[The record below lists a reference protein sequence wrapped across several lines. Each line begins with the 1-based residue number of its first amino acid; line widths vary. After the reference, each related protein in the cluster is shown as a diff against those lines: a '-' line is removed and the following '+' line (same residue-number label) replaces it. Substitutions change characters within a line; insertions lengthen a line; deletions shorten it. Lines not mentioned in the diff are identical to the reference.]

1 MVVCATGFFDGVHQ
15 GHKVIIEALKE
26 KAAKSGKKSAVIT
39 FWPHPR
45 NVLQQDA
52 YDLRLLTTLEE
63 KKELILGLGVDYFY
77 VVPFTREFSHLTTRE
92 FIRDYL
98 VAKYHVSEM
107 IIGFDHRLGSDGV
120 QTHDDLINIAASCG
134 VSAYTI
140 DEYILPDDV
149 RVSSTRVRNALSEGR
164 VEDSAVMLG
173 YHYNMK
179 GVVVLGNR
187 IGRTIGFPTA
197 NMQLYEPLK
206 LIPGNGV
213 YLVKVDILG
222 NEYKGICNIGTRPT
236 VDNGNQRTIE
246 THILDFHEDIY
257 GLDMKLTFYRR
268 IRSEVKFSGLEE
280 LRKQLALDAGFARNT
295 EI

>member
-98 VAKYHVSEM
+98 VAKYNVSEM

-280 LRKQLALDAGFARNT
+280 LRKQLALDAEFARNT

>member
-1 MVVCATGFFDGVHQ
+1 
-15 GHKVIIEALKE
+15 
-26 KAAKSGKKSAVIT
+26 
-39 FWPHPR
+39 
-45 NVLQQDA
+45 
-52 YDLRLLTTLEE
+52 
-63 KKELILGLGVDYFY
+63 
-77 VVPFTREFSHLTTRE
+77 
-92 FIRDYL
+92 
-98 VAKYHVSEM
+98 
-107 IIGFDHRLGSDGV
+107 
-120 QTHDDLINIAASCG
+120 
-134 VSAYTI
+134 
-140 DEYILPDDV
+140 
-149 RVSSTRVRNALSEGR
+149 
-164 VEDSAVMLG
+164 
-173 YHYNMK
+173 
-179 GVVVLGNR
+179 
-187 IGRTIGFPTA
+187 
-197 NMQLYEPLK
+197 MQLYEPLK